1 MRGINERYIVEERDA
16 DGRLTRLGYRYPD
29 NYNFG
34 YDVVDD
40 IAAAEPDRPAL
51 LWCNPEGEEHRFTFG
66 DMKHWSD
73 KAANLLFRWAE
84 VARGKFPA
92 LDLLFHI
99 PNGGKRGKA
108 EAARFK
114 AEGVKAGVPDLF
126 LPVPRGKAHGL
137 FIELK
142 RRKGG
147 RVSKEQAI
155 WTISL
160 QAQGYRAEVAK
171 GWEEARD
178 IIIEYL
184 AGGPYSKY

>member
-1 MRGINERYIVEERDA
+1 MKVNALPVPTEAEEQ
-16 DGRLTRLGYRYPD
+16 G
-29 NYNFG
+29 
-34 YDVVDD
+34 
-40 IAAAEPDRPAL
+40 
-51 LWCNPEGEEHRFTFG
+51 
-66 DMKHWSD
+66 
-73 KAANLLFRWAE
+73 LLFRWAE
-84 VARGKFPA
+84 IARGRYPA

-99 PNGGKRGKA
+99 PNGGKRGKS